1 MGLFLEVI
9 QHVDNR
15 GDEMVARWP
24 ASGTTDIKLGAQL
37 VVQETQAA
45 VFYRD
50 GKALDTFTPGRYT
63 LTTNNIPLLGKLLNM
78 AFGGDTPFP
87 ASVYF
92 ISLKTF
98 TDLKWGT
105 KEPITFRD
113 TELAMVR
120 LRAFG
125 KFSIKVEDPRVFIA
139 EIVGTQG
146 RVSTS
151 TIEGYLKDII
161 VQRLNDLLG
170 EQLKTILDLP
180 QHYDEI
186 AIAVKARVSDVF
198 RKYGLELTD
207 FVLGAITAPE
217 EVQKMMDERAQ
228 MAIVGDMNKYTQ
240 FKTAQ
245 SISKFAERG
254 GGVGGIGVDVGMGLG
269 VGQVVGN
276 AMGRGLSG
284 QAEAPHA
291 ICPNCSKS
299 VVVSKFCP
307 ECGGAMAPAKVPCP
321 KCQAPQL
328 ATAKF
333 CSECGGSM
341 AVPAGKTCP
350 KCSKANQSGKFCA
363 DCGGPLA

>member
-9 QHVDNR
+9 EHHDNR

-24 ASGTTDIKLGAQL
+24 ASGSTDIKLGAQL
-37 VVQETQAA
+37 VVQEAQAA

-50 GKALDTFTPGRYT
+50 GKALDTFGPGKYT
-63 LTTNNIPLLGKLLNM
+63 LETKNIPLLGKLLNM
-78 AFGGDTPFP
+78 AFGGNTPFP

-92 ISLKTF
+92 LSLKTF

-105 KEPITFRD
+105 KEPIVFRD
-113 TELAMVR
+113 SELTMVR

-125 KFSIKVEDPRVFIA
+125 KFSIKIEDPRVFIA

-146 RVSTS
+146 RISTA
-151 TIEGYLKDII
+151 TIEGYLKDLI

-180 QHYDEI
+180 RHYDEL

-207 FVLGAITAPE
+207 FVLGAITPPE

-240 FKTAQ
+240 FKAAQ
-245 SISKFAERG
+245 SISKFAEKP
-254 GGVGGIGVDVGMGLG
+254 GGVGGIGMDLGVGMG
-269 VGQVVGN
+269 VGQVVSR
-276 AMGRGLSG
+276 ALSG
-284 QAEAPHA
+284 SVGGGDAHQVT
-291 ICPNCSKS
+291 CPACRKS
-299 VVVSKFCP
+299 VRESKFCP
-307 ECGGAMAPAKVPCP
+307 ECGANMAPPKVACS
-321 KCQAPQL
+321 KCQHENAMG
-328 ATAKF
+328 AKF
-333 CSECGGSM
+333 CAECGNGLASS
-341 AVPAGKTCP
+341 AGKTCP
-350 KCSKANQSGKFCA
+350 KCNQPGQSGKFCA
-363 DCGGPLA
+363 ECGGTL

>member
-9 QHVDNR
+9 EHYDNR

-24 ASGTTDIKLGAQL
+24 ASGSTDIKLGAQL
-37 VVQETQAA
+37 VVQEAQAA

-50 GKALDTFTPGRYT
+50 GKALDTFGPGKYT
-63 LTTNNIPLLGKLLNM
+63 LETKNIPLLGKILNM

-92 ISLKTF
+92 VSLKTF

-105 KEPITFRD
+105 KEPIVFRD
-113 TELAMVR
+113 SELTMVR

-125 KFSIKVEDPRVFIA
+125 KFSIKIEDPRVFIA

-151 TIEGYLKDII
+151 TIEGYLKDLI

-180 QHYDEI
+180 RHYDEL
-186 AIAVKARVSDVF
+186 AIAVKARVADVF

-207 FVLGAITAPE
+207 FVLGAITPPE

-240 FKTAQ
+240 FKAAQ
-245 SISKFAERG
+245 SISKFAEKP
-254 GGVGGIGVDVGMGLG
+254 GVGGIGMDIGVGMG
-269 VGQVVGN
+269 VGQMVSRALNGAVG
-276 AMGRGLSG
+276 GG
-284 QAEAPHA
+284 QEAQVT
-291 ICPNCSKS
+291 CPACHKQ
-299 VVVSKFCP
+299 VRESKFCP
-307 ECGGAMAPAKVPCP
+307 ECGGNMAPPKVACS
-321 KCQAPQL
+321 KCHHENAMG
-328 ATAKF
+328 AKF
-333 CSECGGSM
+333 CAECGNGLAS
-341 AVPAGKTCP
+341 PGGKTCP
-350 KCSKANQSGKFCA
+350 TCHKPGQTGKFCA
-363 DCGGPLA
+363 DCGGGL

>member
-9 QHVDNR
+9 EHHDNR

-24 ASGTTDIKLGAQL
+24 ASGSTDIKLGAQL
-37 VVQETQAA
+37 VVQEAQAA

-50 GKALDTFTPGRYT
+50 GKALDTFGPGRYT
-63 LTTNNIPLLGKLLNM
+63 LETKNIPLLGKLLNM

-105 KEPITFRD
+105 KEPIVFRD
-113 TELAMVR
+113 SELKMVR

-146 RVSTS
+146 RVT
-151 TIEGYLKDII
+151 TQAIEGYLKDVI
-161 VQRLNDLLG
+161 VQRLNDMLG

-180 QHYDEI
+180 RHYDEI

-207 FVLGAITAPE
+207 FVLGAITPPE
-217 EVQKMMDERAQ
+217 DVQKMMDERSK
-228 MAIVGDMNKYTQ
+228 MAIVGDMNQYTQ
-240 FKTAQ
+240 FKAAQ
-245 SISKFAERG
+245 SIDKFAEKG
-254 GGVGGIGVDVGMGLG
+254 GSVGGIGMDIGVGLG
-269 VGQVVGN
+269 VGQVVS
-276 AMGRGLSG
+276 RQLSG
-284 QAEAPHA
+284 ALGTQGQAPLVT
-291 ICPNCSKS
+291 CPACNKS
-299 VVVSKFCP
+299 VPQSKFCP
-307 ECGGAMAPAKVPCP
+307 ECGGNMAPPKVACP
-321 KCQAPQL
+321 KCQAQNPMG
-328 ATAKF
+328 AKF
-333 CSECGGSM
+333 CAECGGGL
-341 AVPAGKTCP
+341 AVSGKTCP
-350 KCSKANQSGKFCA
+350 KCQKPGQTGKFCA
-363 DCGGPLA
+363 ECGGTL